1 MGRPRFT
8 QVSDEVS
15 VMLQKAQSIANRLDT
30 LEKAKDSCPECDC
43 KMEKGMC
50 MKAGCSMYKMGYMT
64 KGSKSEKDNY
74 CMKNFGKKYS
84 DCSEKQKAQ
93 CDKAH
98 SKVEKGE
105 HHKATSF
112 DTRPGGV
119 QFMSE
124 TGGQT
129 YNAQYQTNQSLL
141 DSDDVANKGARKFS
155 VNLDALAPNMNPHES
170 AAIGHL
176 TEG

>member
-15 VMLQKAQSIANRLDT
+15 VMLQKAQSIASRLDA
-30 LEKAKDSCPECDC
+30 LD
-43 KMEKGMC
+43 
-50 MKAGCSMYKMGYMT
+50 MK
-64 KGSKSEKDNY
+64 
-74 CMKNFGKKYS
+74 
-84 DCSEKQKAQ
+84 
-93 CDKAH
+93 
-98 SKVEKGE
+98 KGE
-105 HHKATSF
+105 HHKATTF

-141 DSDDVANKGARKFS
+141 DSDDVANKGARRFS

-170 AAIGHL
+170 ATIGHL

>member
-15 VMLQKAQSIANRLDT
+15 VMLQKAQTIANRLDT
-30 LEKAKDSCPECDC
+30 LEKAKCPHCDGDAARSKCICGKVEKEDKCPSCGMKKSECLN
-43 KMEKGMC
+43 
-50 MKAGCSMYKMGYMT
+50 KMGCGM
-64 KGSKSEKDNY
+64 
-74 CMKNFGKKYS
+74 KKYGS
-84 DCSEKQKAQ
+84 MK
-93 CDKAH
+93 
-98 SKVEKGE
+98 KGE
-105 HHKATSF
+105 HHKATTF

-141 DSDDVANKGARKFS
+141 DSDDVANKGARRFS

>member
-30 LEKAKDSCPECDC
+30 LEKAKCGCPDGSCSCKNCPECGS
-43 KMEKGMC
+43 KMNKMGC
-50 MKAGCSMYKMGYMT
+50 MNKAGCGM
-64 KGSKSEKDNY
+64 
-74 CMKNFGKKYS
+74 KKYGS
-84 DCSEKQKAQ
+84 MK
-93 CDKAH
+93 
-98 SKVEKGE
+98 KGE

>member
-30 LEKAKDSCPECDC
+30 LEKAKDSCPECNC

-50 MKAGCSMYKMGYMT
+50 MKAGCSMYKMGYM
-64 KGSKSEKDNY
+64 
-74 CMKNFGKKYS
+74 
-84 DCSEKQKAQ
+84 A
-93 CDKAH
+93 
-98 SKVEKGE
+98 KGE

>member
-15 VMLQKAQSIANRLDT
+15 DMLQKAQTIANRLDT
-30 LEKAKDSCPECDC
+30 LEKAKDNCPECGS
-43 KMEKGMC
+43 KMN
-50 MKAGCSMYKMGYMT
+50 KMGCMN
-64 KGSKSEKDNY
+64 KSG
-74 CMKNFGKKYS
+74 CGMKKYGS
-84 DCSEKQKAQ
+84 MK
-93 CDKAH
+93 
-98 SKVEKGE
+98 KGE
-105 HHKATSF
+105 HHKATTF

-141 DSDDVANKGARKFS
+141 DSDDVANKGARRFS